1 MILLTMASICS
12 LDVLARSLNKTPMLC
27 KKYPAP
33 ANATP
38 IPAAATPSPSKAAD
52 NTNNPGATAPAAPPA
67 TITIARAP
75 PSIISDVAT

>member
-1 MILLTMASICS
+1 MLLTIASICS
-12 LDVLARSLNKTPMLC
+12 LEVLARSFNKAPILC

-38 IPAAATPSPSKAAD
+38 IPAAATPSPSNAAD
-52 NTNNPGATAPAAPPA
+52 NTNNPGATAPAAAPA
-67 TITIARAP
+67 AMTIARDP